1 MWLARKYKVHLSRRH
16 VTQEWFVTK
25 LTVGAASARGAPEP
39 AISHLAAAKHVMP
52 LGSYLTLARALNF

>member
-1 MWLARKYKVHLSRRH
+1 MARKYKGSGVHLSRAA
-16 VTQEWFVTK
+16 TK